1 MFRKGFISMPT
12 STVPQLLTVPVSG
25 YQTSL
30 RRHGSGAH
38 VLFLHGAFFPTQWL
52 PLHDELS
59 RSTDLIVP
67 LHPGYAEGA
76 APDWLRGFDDLVIH
90 YHDLLDQLDLSVVH
104 LVGYDLGGWLAA
116 EFASFYPER
125 VTSLTLIASTGL
137 RLGDAPS
144 FEFLAA
150 DPNRVTE
157 AMFNGDL
164 GKHAMEFPDQGDI
177 KGFVDAYGVNGVTA
191 RLIWERRYDT
201 RLDRRVGRL
210 RMPSLVITPEE
221 DRIVPIAHAER
232 WAELLSAKLVRIPDS
247 GHACIV
253 EQPHAVARA
262 ITALVAEVES

>member
-1 MFRKGFISMPT
+1 MLT
-12 STVPQLLTVPVSG
+12 STTQQLTTVSVSD
-25 YQTSL
+25 YPTSL
-30 RRHGSGAH
+30 RRYGSGPP

-59 RSTDLIVP
+59 RSTDLIAP

-90 YHDLLDQLDLSVVH
+90 YHDLLNELNLATVH
-104 LVGYDLGGWLAA
+104 VVGYDLGGWLAA

-137 RLGDAPS
+137 RLSDAPS

-157 AMFNGDL
+157 ALFNGNPAGQVLDL
-164 GKHAMEFPDQGDI
+164 PDPGDI
-177 KGFVDAYGVNGVTA
+177 SGFVDAYGVNGVTA

-210 RMPSLVITPEE
+210 RIPSLVITPEE

-232 WAELLSAKLVRIPDS
+232 WAELLSAKLVRIPNS

-253 EQPHAVARA
+253 EQPHAIARA
-262 ITALVAEVES
+262 ITALVAGVES

>member
-1 MFRKGFISMPT
+1 MLT
-12 STVPQLLTVPVSG
+12 STVQPLLTVPVSD
-25 YQTSL
+25 YQTSI
-30 RRHGSGAH
+30 RRHGSGPPL
-38 VLFLHGAFFPTQWL
+38 LFLHGAFFPTQWL

-90 YHDLLDQLDLSVVH
+90 YHDLLDQLKLSAVH
-104 LVGYDLGGWLAA
+104 VVGYDLGGWLAA
-116 EFASFYPER
+116 EFASYYPER

-137 RLGDAPS
+137 RLADAPS

-150 DPNRVTE
+150 DPNRVVE
-157 AMFNGDL
+157 ALFNGSPAE
-164 GKHAMEFPDQGDI
+164 HATELPDPGDI
-177 KGFVDAYGVNGVTA
+177 AGFVDAYGVNGVTA
-191 RLIWERRYDT
+191 RLIWERRYNT

-232 WAELLSAKLVRIPDS
+232 WAELLSAKLVRIPSS

-253 EQPHAVARA
+253 EQPHAIARA
-262 ITALVAEVES
+262 ITALVGEAES

>member
-1 MFRKGFISMPT
+1 MPT

-137 RLGDAPS
+137 RLADAPS

>member
-1 MFRKGFISMPT
+1 MPT
-12 STVPQLLTVPVSG
+12 STVPPLLTVPISD
-25 YQTSL
+25 YPTSL
-30 RRHGSGAH
+30 RRHGSGPH

-76 APDWLRGFDDLVIH
+76 APNWLRGFDDLVIH
-90 YHDLLDQLDLSVVH
+90 YHDLLDHLELSAVH
-104 LVGYDLGGWLAA
+104 IVGYDLGGWLAA

-125 VTSLTLIASTGL
+125 VNSLTLIASTGL
-137 RLGDAPS
+137 RLADAPS

-157 AMFNGDL
+157 ALFNGNPAEHALDL
-164 GKHAMEFPDQGDI
+164 PNPGDI
-177 KGFVDAYGVNGVTA
+177 EGFVDAYGVNGVTA

-201 RLDRRVGRL
+201 SLDRRVGRL
-210 RMPSLVITPEE
+210 RIPSLVITPEE

-232 WAELLSAKLVRIPDS
+232 WAELLSAKLMRIPNAA
-247 GHACIV
+247 HACLV
-253 EQPHAVARA
+253 EHPQVIARA
-262 ITALVAEVES
+262 ITALVTEVES